1 MKSAWM
7 IVPQLIRLSAAV
19 VLALGLAA
27 AGWQVARGLVA
38 MRTADRSVEVR
49 GLAERDVRADLAI
62 WPLRFVVT
70 GNDLA
75 AAQGQIADAEA
86 RIRAFLE
93 SGGLPAEA
101 VSVQGFDVTDA
112 LAQVYRSG
120 PVESRFV
127 VMETLLVRT
136 QDVDRVAALQQRA
149 GELAAAGVA
158 LTSESAPAF
167 VFTRLNDV
175 KPGMIAEAT
184 RAARIAAEQFAQ
196 DAAARIGGIRR
207 GSQGLFQILP
217 RDDVPG
223 LPPERQIDKEL
234 RVVSTI
240 EFYLVD

>member
-1 MKSAWM
+1 MSYAARLLAAA
-7 IVPQLIRLSAAV
+7 LIGC
-19 VLALGLAA
+19 GLAA
-27 AGWQVARGLVA
+27 GGWLVGRGMVA
-38 MRTADRSVEVR
+38 MRTVDRSVEVR
-49 GLAERDVRADLAI
+49 GLAERDVRADLAV
-62 WPLRFVVT
+62 WPIRFVVT

-75 AAQGQIADAEA
+75 AAQAQIRSAEET
-86 RIRAFLE
+86 IRGFLK
-93 SGGLPAEA
+93 SGGLPEDA

-167 VFTRLNDV
+167 VFTKLNEI
-175 KPGMIAEAT
+175 KPEMIAEAT
-184 RAARIAAEQFAQ
+184 RAARSAADEFAQ
-196 DAAARIGGIRR
+196 DAATRIGGIRR

-223 LPPERQIDKEL
+223 LAPERQIEKKL

-240 EFYLVD
+240 EFYLID